1 MNFTTENFIFTLGR
15 PFSPLYALVMKFRA
29 FLYRK
34 RVFAIH
40 HLPIPVISV
49 GNLTMG
55 GSGKT
60 PFVVYLAN
68 FLQQKGFK
76 PAVISRGYRGTSKE
90 PFTIVSDGQ
99 SILSDALSS
108 GDEPYLI
115 AHSTHG
121 VVVATG
127 KKRIHPCKKVIESFN
142 CDIILLDDAF
152 QHLAVSR
159 SIDLVLFDVHTFA
172 GNSRVFP
179 GGELRE
185 PVSALNRCDA
195 FILTGVTESNQER
208 TERCA
213 ELLAH
218 KFTEKPIFKVSKF
231 YPNAVKHTLV
241 GSSISAAVMPLE
253 DLPQNLFCICG
264 IAKPE
269 RFRQSL
275 KDAGI
280 SIGDFK
286 IFPDHCLYTQ
296 DIVETLRYLVIET
309 SADGILTTEKDMTKL
324 ARLDFEGITIYTLPL
339 IFDSNEALENLI
351 LSKIGVASC

>member
-1 MNFTTENFIFTLGR
+1 MNFTTENVIFAFGR
-15 PFSPLYALVMKFRA
+15 PFGPFYALAMKFRA

-34 RVFAIH
+34 GVFTIH

-60 PFVVYLAN
+60 PFVVYLAK
-68 FLQQKGFK
+68 FLQQRGFK
-76 PAVISRGYRGTSKE
+76 PAVISLGYRGRSKE
-90 PFTIVSDGQ
+90 PVTIVSDGQ
-99 SILSDALSS
+99 RILSDPLSC

-142 CDIILLDDAF
+142 CNIILLDDAF

-195 FILTGVTESNQER
+195 FILTGVTGSNQER
-208 TERCA
+208 TEKCS

-218 KFTEKPIFKVSKF
+218 KFTEKPIFKVSRF
-231 YPNAVKHTLV
+231 YPNAVKHTLT
-241 GSSISAAVMPLE
+241 GSSISAVVIPLE
-253 DLPQNLFCICG
+253 NLPQNLFCICG

-275 KDAGI
+275 NDAGI
-280 SIGDFK
+280 NIGDFK
-286 IFPDHCLYTQ
+286 MFPDHCNYTQ
-296 DIVETLRYLVIET
+296 DIVETLRRQVIET
-309 SADGILTTEKDMTKL
+309 AASGILTTEKDMTKL
-324 ARLDFEGITIYTLPL
+324 ARLDFGDITIYTLPL
-339 IFDSNEALENLI
+339 TFDSNEALEDFI
-351 LSKIGVASC
+351 LSKIGVKTS